1 MPRFSFASLR
11 RPVVLIPVFLLFALL
26 TAILLRPLFGK
37 AVDVLVAQHGDI
49 RQSVVASG
57 KVRSPQRSELAAQVS
72 GQILAV
78 HVIEGSQVAAGNLLI
93 ELDDREVKASV
104 AQARTLL
111 MQSEL
116 RLQQMRLLAEPLARE
131 ASRQAEA
138 NLTQARQQFARTE
151 ALVAKG
157 FYSTNQLDDARRA
170 LTVAESQRQASQ
182 LQAGSNASGGGDYR
196 LAEAAVEQARAGLE
210 LAQAKLAYTRILAPR
225 PGTILARLAEPGDS
239 VQPGKTL
246 LSLSPAGA
254 TELLVQIDE
263 KNLRLLALD
272 QTARVSAD
280 AWPDR
285 HFPARVS
292 YISPA
297 VDPQRGSV
305 EVRLHVDNPPDYLKQ
320 DMTVSIDIET
330 GSKQGVILLPAEGLR
345 GSVLEQW
352 VLVVREGRAVRQ
364 VVQTGLRN
372 AGQVEIVAGLAA
384 GDLVVPA
391 SNPRIAAGDRV
402 RTGH

>member
-1 MPRFSFASLR
+1 MPRLSLASLR
-11 RPVVLIPVFLLFALL
+11 RPVVLIPVLLLFALL
-26 TAILLRPLFGK
+26 TAILLRPLLGK
-37 AVDVLVAQHGDI
+37 TVAVLIAQTGDI

-57 KVRSPQRSELAAQVS
+57 KVRSPQRSELAAQVA

-78 HVIEGSQVAAGNLLI
+78 HVQEGSQVRMGDLLI
-93 ELDDREVKASV
+93 ELDDREIKAGV
-104 AQARTLL
+104 AQAQALL
-111 MQSEL
+111 TQSEL

-131 ASRQAEA
+131 SARQAEA
-138 NLTQARQQFARTE
+138 NLTQARQHFARAE

-157 FYSTNQLDDARRA
+157 FYSSNQLDEARRA
-170 LTVAESQRQASQ
+170 LAVAESQWQASR
-182 LQAGSNASGGGDYR
+182 LQAGSNAVGGGDYR
-196 LAEAAVEQARAGLE
+196 LAEAAVLQARAGLE
-210 LAQAKLAYTRILAPR
+210 LAQAKLAYTRLLAPR

-246 LSLSPAGA
+246 LSLSPTGV

-272 QTARVSAD
+272 QTAQVSAD

-285 HFPARVS
+285 RFPARVS

-297 VDPQRGSV
+297 VDAQRGSV
-305 EVRLHVDNPPDYLKQ
+305 EVRLQVDQPPDYLKQ

-330 GSKQGVILLPAEGLR
+330 GSNQKVILLPAEGLR
-345 GSVLEQW
+345 GSVLEAW
-352 VLVVREGRAVRQ
+352 VLVVRDGRAERQ

-372 AGQVEIVAGLAA
+372 AGQIEIVSGLAP
-384 GDLVVPA
+384 GDRVIPPA
-391 SNPRIAAGDRV
+391 VLGIAAGDRV
-402 RTGH
+402 RAKH

>member
-1 MPRFSFASLR
+1 MPRISLASLR
-11 RPVVLIPVFLLFALL
+11 RPIVLIPVFLLFALL

-372 AGQVEIVAGLAA
+372 AGQVEIVAGLTAGEQVLPAA
-384 GDLVVPA
+384 TVGV
-391 SNPRIAAGDRV
+391 AAGDRV
-402 RTGH
+402 RTNH

>member
-1 MPRFSFASLR
+1 MPRFSLASLR
-11 RPVVLIPVFLLFALL
+11 RPVVLIPVLLLFVLL
-26 TAILLRPLFGK
+26 TAIFLRPFFGK
-37 AVDVLVAQHGDI
+37 AVDVLVAQNGDI

-57 KVRSPQRSELAAQVS
+57 KVRSPQRSELAAQVA

-78 HVIEGSQVAAGNLLI
+78 HVTEGSQVASGDLLI

-104 AQARTLL
+104 AQAHALL
-111 MQSEL
+111 TQSEL

-131 ASRQAEA
+131 SSRQAQA
-138 NLTQARQQFARTE
+138 NLIQARQSFARAE

-170 LTVAESQRQASQ
+170 LAVAESQWQASQ
-182 LQAGSNASGGGDYR
+182 LQASSNASGGGDYR
-196 LAEAAVEQARAGLE
+196 LAEAAVAQARAGLE
-210 LAQAKLAYTRILAPR
+210 LAQAKLAYTRITAPR
-225 PGTILARLAEPGDS
+225 PGIILSRLGEPGDS

-246 LSLSPAGA
+246 LSLSPTGE

-272 QTARVSAD
+272 QIAQVSAD

-285 HFPARVS
+285 HFPARIS

-305 EVRLHVDNPPDYLKQ
+305 EVRLRVDTPPDYLKQ

-330 GSKQGVILLPAEGLR
+330 GNKQGAVLLAAEGLR
-345 GSVLEQW
+345 GNVGETW
-352 VLVVREGRAVRQ
+352 VLLVRDGRAVRQ
-364 VVQTGLRN
+364 PVQIGLRN
-372 AGQVEIVAGLAA
+372 AGQAEVLSGLAV
-384 GDLVVPA
+384 GDAAVPVTNA
-391 SNPRIAAGDRV
+391 SILAGDRV
-402 RTGH
+402 RAKH